1 MSYPQQD
8 NDKDC
13 GVFVCM
19 FTDLLTDDIDLT
31 GKNLQRLKIRLKTLL
46 VA

>member
-13 GVFVCM
+13 GAFVFMVA
-19 FTDLLTDDIDLT
+19 DLLTDDIDLT
-31 GKNLQRLKIRLKTLL
+31 GKNLQRFKIFPNVLL

>member
-13 GVFVCM
+13 GAFVFM
-19 FTDLLTDDIDLT
+19 FADLLTGDIDLT
-31 GKNLQRLKIRLKTLL
+31 GKNLQRLKIYPPLY
-46 VA
+46 